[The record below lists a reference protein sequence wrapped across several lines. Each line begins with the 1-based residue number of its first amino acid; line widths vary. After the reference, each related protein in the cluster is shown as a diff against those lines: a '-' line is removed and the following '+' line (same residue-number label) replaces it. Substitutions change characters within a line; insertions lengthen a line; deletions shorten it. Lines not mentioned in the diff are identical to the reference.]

1 MGTKPETG
9 RQRDEPPNSIRAER
23 ANPSRPIDSSKIR
36 PVGQSSRYF
45 KARPAEIGV
54 RSSKTPIRRHR
65 VDKHA
70 TINPQYLRPFNNL
83 KGPKPFGQS
92 VIALF
97 HSRTKSSSTIGVSH
111 SLETIQENMIRKR
124 SFKGSIIPNG
134 SKIRPI
140 VDKTI
145 RLVKEGETKSRFFKL
160 IVSSDIFHNKPSKPE
175 SSPVEPSGII
185 PLEHILCISKP
196 EAENA
201 CLASITHCR
210 RSSILFEPIRRS
222 SIYVT
227 PENGDIF
234 GVQDKWQ
241 FVGRLFSNRP
251 YKNT

>member
-1 MGTKPETG
+1 MKQFFTKVTLKT
-9 RQRDEPPNSIRAER
+9 IR
-23 ANPSRPIDSSKIR
+23 
-36 PVGQSSRYF
+36 
-45 KARPAEIGV
+45 
-54 RSSKTPIRRHR
+54 
-65 VDKHA
+65 
-70 TINPQYLRPFNNL
+70 
-83 KGPKPFGQS
+83 FGQS

-111 SLETIQENMIRKR
+111 SLETIQENIIRNR

-145 RLVKEGETKSRFFKL
+145 RLVKDGETKSRFFKL
-160 IVSSDIFHNKPSKPE
+160 IASSDIFHTKPSKPE
-175 SSPVEPSGII
+175 SSPVEPPGII

-196 EAENA
+196 AAENA

-227 PENGDIF
+227 PENTCKKAF
-234 GVQDKWQ
+234 LKSAVQKYLNKRIRIRCGKTSKPITEP
-241 FVGRLFSNRP
+241 FHNKLFNEDSRP
-251 YKNT
+251 NEALNTIRTGEDVDSGLKTA